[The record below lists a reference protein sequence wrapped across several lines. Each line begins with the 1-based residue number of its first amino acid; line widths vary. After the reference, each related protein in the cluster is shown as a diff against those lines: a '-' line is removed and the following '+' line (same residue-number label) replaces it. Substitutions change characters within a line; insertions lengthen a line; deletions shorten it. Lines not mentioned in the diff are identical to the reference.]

1 MAGTSAAILALVIT
15 AAIVINSG
23 ALDLFAKKQIVSL
36 FNNEFRGRLEIRAVH
51 LHFPDGVVIE
61 APRILEEG
69 ELEPAIAADRIT
81 LNFNFLSLLKPRI
94 TSLSFK
100 ECLVDGFRGRII
112 GQKSG
117 RFNLQDIFTRRNPD
131 KPEVLAIGKFR
142 SRILRVRNGSLL
154 YAPLNAPSYDLR
166 SLTVDI
172 SKVFVAKYE
181 FMGSIE
187 RLQFTIPDRGFTLRK
202 GTAMV
207 AFSSVRSEVIG
218 LDLETAKSRAR
229 LSVSMDGL
237 DLFSDEGR
245 KSVSNSPAFLHIE
258 SILLSTDDLNRIYP
272 VPALP
277 EGSYMISGDAKG
289 TLRDLQIMPSTIEHN
304 DSRLAFKGELL
315 NTLDRKNLSFR
326 LQFDKSKISAGL
338 LEKLLVDDRQKQL
351 ARDSG
356 GIEFSG
362 LLQGRPTNVLTD
374 ISFTT
379 RLGSGSVA
387 INTAKISSGRYQA
400 DGTFAIEK
408 LQPHRL
414 LGIEG
419 MKSGF
424 SGSGTI
430 QGVFDS
436 KRGVESGHMEA
447 AVMNAF
453 WQNQQASSGSMILDF
468 KERKL
473 DASVDLKD
481 GDVSGIIMAGTVD
494 FSAQTP
500 AYELGG
506 SVKGVDLSKAT
517 ASAEFATNLNGTFD
531 VRGEGFDPASLNMSA
546 HMLFAPS
553 SIDSYKIRDQTAI
566 SAAIVQSPGS
576 STITF
581 KSDFMDL
588 ALQGS
593 ASLSEV
599 MGTVRM
605 AAASI
610 SRELGFSSTAPGG
623 FTASPFEFS
632 FKTTVRDLEPLRP
645 FLPFRDIQ
653 MQGTSEGKASWS
665 GGQLTLDGITGI
677 DRFRYGSMLRLDNMG
692 MTTTLKCSTTGV
704 SSASLSGTASSLIIA
719 GKELK
724 NMRVLSSFDKGVL
737 DTSMD
742 LADTQFDQ
750 TLSASFRAQRTGSMG
765 TLTVNRLALSSPEGV
780 WQATPG
786 STIDFAS
793 TFVRFNRFRFGK
805 QNQSIV
811 FDGMLSSTLPGTFQ
825 GTMSN
830 VELSEMKRF
839 FLDPS
844 LDQLSGQANARISV
858 SGRPGEKTSEL
869 DFRGSDVVFNDISI
883 GELHLTAN
891 HSGEH
896 LLFNLESHVPNQS
909 KETARTASVNTI
921 KGSGSIPLILNFS
934 PFQVRIPENR
944 PLDASLRSDDL
955 SAKFLVYVV
964 PFFSEAEGIIPTNLR
979 ITGTMPRPDI
989 YLTTSLNDTRI
1000 RIAPTEVP
1008 YQVTGEVKGSPSRIE
1023 ISNMKFRDSLQGT
1036 GSISGLVRLE
1046 GLKPTSLEL
1055 TGNCRRLLL
1064 YNKKDK
1070 KDDTSYGTI
1079 TGTSN
1084 DLRLS
1089 GELTAPTA
1097 EGELMLTSADFFLYR
1112 KGSNESA
1119 KYIGV
1124 EKFIE
1129 FVPRHPAPAPPAGLE
1144 TAAPTVSPQFHFNLI
1159 DILQIRN
1166 LRLTCNVPLRGT
1178 MIFDRI
1184 RGERIEA
1191 SVNNLSLSVN
1201 KFQQQFSLLGSV
1213 DIIGGKYT
1221 FSNSN
1226 FDLENG
1232 GRITWNN
1239 DEIRNGH
1246 LNNVYGGKQI
1256 SAYDAQSGERDNV
1269 KLLIAVS
1276 GTIDTPNVRM
1286 GYFLNDDSV
1295 PYSSVN
1301 MIGSQT
1307 SHVDAN
1313 ADLNVISMLLSR
1325 QWYIPPDR
1333 QSRSGNLPVSSVGVS
1348 AGTGLLSSQI
1358 SNIVQG
1364 IAGLESFNI
1373 NVGTDSNGT
1382 LSGLELYYALLIP
1395 GTSGK
1400 VRFIGT
1406 SSTPTVRNNTVQNYY
1421 GSSQKI
1427 EYRINPKV
1435 YIEAFR
1441 SYGQTGGGSIYS
1453 NLEKPTENWGVSM
1466 SYRERFHTW
1475 NQFWNHIIGRKEK
1488 KEKP

>member
-15 AAIVINSG
+15 AAVVINSG

-36 FNNEFRGRLEIRAVH
+36 FNNEFRGRLEIREVS
-51 LHFPDGVVIE
+51 LHFPDRVVIE

-69 ELEPAIAADRIT
+69 QQEPAIAADKIT

-94 TSLSFK
+94 TNLSFK
-100 ECLVDGFRGRII
+100 DCIVDGFRGRII
-112 GQKSG
+112 EKKSG
-117 RFNLQDIFTRRNPD
+117 RMNIQDIFTRKNPD

-142 SRILRVRNGSLL
+142 SRILQVRNGSLF
-154 YAPLNAPSYDLR
+154 YAPFNSPAYDLR
-166 SLTVDI
+166 SLSLDI
-172 SKVFVAKYE
+172 TKVFVAKYE

-202 GTAMV
+202 GKATV

-218 LDLETAKSRAR
+218 LDVETAKSRAK

-245 KSVSNSPAFLHIE
+245 KSVSNSPVFLHIE
-258 SILLSTDDLNRIYP
+258 SILLNTDDLNRIYS
-272 VPALP
+272 VPRLP
-277 EGSYMISGDAKG
+277 EGAYLFSGDAKG
-289 TLRDLQIMPSTIEHN
+289 TLRDLQVMPSSIEHN
-304 DSRLAFKGELL
+304 DSRVAFKGELL
-315 NTLDRKNLSFR
+315 NTLDLKNLSFR
-326 LQFDKSKISAGL
+326 LHFDKSRISASL
-338 LEKLLVDDRQKQL
+338 LEKVLVEDRQKQL

-362 LLQGRPTNVLTD
+362 LLQGRPAQWLTD
-374 ISFTT
+374 LEFTT
-379 RLGSGSVA
+379 RIGSGSLAVK
-387 INTAKISSGRYQA
+387 TSRMSSSRYQA

-408 LQPHRL
+408 LQPDRL

-419 MKSGF
+419 VKSGF

-430 QGVFDS
+430 NGVLDTT
-436 KRGVESGHMEA
+436 RGIESGHVET

-453 WQNQQASSGSMILDF
+453 WQNQQISSGSMILDF
-468 KERKL
+468 KGRKL
-473 DASVDLKD
+473 DASVDLKHA
-481 GDVSGIIMAGTVD
+481 DVSSLIMAGTVD
-494 FSAQTP
+494 FSAKTP

-506 SVKGVDLSKAT
+506 SVKGLDLSKAT
-517 ASAEFATNLNGTFD
+517 SSAECATNLNGTFD
-531 VRGEGFDPASLNMSA
+531 VRGEGFDPASLNMNA
-546 HMLFAPS
+546 HMVFALS
-553 SIDSYKIRDQTAI
+553 SIDSYQIRDQTAI
-566 SAAIVQSPGS
+566 AAGIVQSPGS
-576 STITF
+576 SSITF

-593 ASLSEV
+593 ASLREL
-599 MGTVRM
+599 MGTVRLV
-605 AAASI
+605 SSGI
-610 SRELGFSSTAPGG
+610 SRELGFASTAPPGL
-623 FTASPFEFS
+623 FASPFAFA
-632 FKTTVRDLEPLRP
+632 FKATVRDLEPLKP
-645 FLPFRDIQ
+645 FIPFRDLQ
-653 MQGTSEGKASWS
+653 MQGTSSGNASWS
-665 GGQLTLDGITGI
+665 GGQLTLDAVTGI
-677 DRFRYGSMLRLDNMG
+677 DKLRYGSLVRLGNMA
-692 MTTTLKCSTTGV
+692 MTTALKCNATGV
-704 SSASLSGTASSLIIA
+704 SSASLSGTATSVIII
-719 GKELK
+719 GRELK
-724 NMRVLSSFDKGVL
+724 NMQVHSAFDKGVL
-737 DTSMD
+737 NTSLN
-742 LADTQFDQ
+742 LADAQFDQ
-750 TLSASFRAQRTGSMG
+750 TLSASFRAQRTGTMG
-765 TLTVNRLALSSPEGV
+765 TMTIDSVTLSNPEGV

-786 STIDFAS
+786 STIDFAPA
-793 TFVRFNRFRFGK
+793 FIRFNRLRFGK
-805 QNQSIV
+805 GSQSIA
-811 FDGMLSSTLPGTFQ
+811 FDGMLSSTLAGTFQ

-844 LDQLSGQANARISV
+844 LNLLSGQANARISV
-858 SGRPGEKTSEL
+858 SGRPGAKTSEL
-869 DFRGSDVVFNDISI
+869 DFRGSDVVFNDIRI

-896 LLFNLESHVPNQS
+896 LNFNLDSHVLKRPGEAPLS
-909 KETARTASVNTI
+909 ASVNTI
-921 KGSGSIPLILNFS
+921 RGSGSIPLVLNFS

-955 SAKFLVYVV
+955 SAKFLVYIV
-964 PFFSEAEGIIPTNLR
+964 PFFNEAEGIIPTNLR

-989 YLTTSLNDTRI
+989 YLTTRMNDTRI
-1000 RIAPTEVP
+1000 RIGPTEVP
-1008 YQVTGEVKGSPSRIE
+1008 YLFTGEVKGSPSRID
-1023 ISNMKFRDSLQGT
+1023 ISDMKVRDSLQGT

-1055 TGNCRRLLL
+1055 SGNCRGLLL
-1064 YNKKDK
+1064 YNKKDR
-1070 KDDTSYGTI
+1070 KDDTTYGTI
-1079 TGTSN
+1079 TGSSH
-1084 DLRLS
+1084 DLRIH
-1089 GELTAPTA
+1089 GDLTAPTA
-1097 EGELMLTSADFFLYR
+1097 EGELTLTSADFFLYR

-1129 FVPRHPAPAPPAGLE
+1129 FVPRHPKPAPPAGLE
-1144 TAAPTVSPQFHFNLI
+1144 VAAPTVSPQFHYNLI

-1166 LRLTCNVPLRGT
+1166 LRLTCYVPLRGT

-1191 SVNNLSLSVN
+1191 SVNNLSLNVN
-1201 KFQQQFSLLGSV
+1201 KVQQQFSLQGSV

-1232 GRITWNN
+1232 GRIIWNN
-1239 DEIRNGH
+1239 DEIRDGH
-1246 LNNVYGGKQI
+1246 LDNVYGGKQV
-1256 SAYDAQSGERDNV
+1256 SAYDPQSGERDNV

-1286 GYFLNDDSV
+1286 GYYLNDDLV
-1295 PYSSVN
+1295 PYASVN

-1333 QSRSGNLPVSSVGVS
+1333 QSRGGNLPVSSVGVS

-1358 SNIVQG
+1358 SSIVQG
-1364 IAGLESFNI
+1364 LAGLESFNI

-1406 SSTPTVRNNTVQNYY
+1406 SSAPTTRNNTVQSYY

-1427 EYRINPKV
+1427 EYRINSKV
-1435 YIEAFR
+1435 FVEAFR
-1441 SYGQTGGGSIYS
+1441 SYGQVGSGAIYS
-1453 NLEKPTENWGVSM
+1453 NLEKPTENWGASI

-1475 NQFWNHIIGRKEK
+1475 SQFWDHIIGRKEK